1 MITEMERINT
11 YLERFTLDTY
21 DRKSQVNPI
30 SSNPMGVNT
39 KISNRTMKN
48 INEFNKRLSA
58 TQISTLEGRIDEIS
72 ETSSQV
78 SSIPRQSGRDSGRR
92 SSTWF
97 IQPRDENYKFKSV
110 RRSKWQK
117 CFKCDL
123 NSEYANK
130 CICHFNV
137 ALDIFGC
144 FNYILPSDIHSH
156 QNTSFIQVYLTF
168 NK

>member
-1 MITEMERINT
+1 MICVMIAEMERINLS
-11 YLERFTLDTY
+11 LERFTLETY

-58 TQISTLEGRIDEIS
+58 TQLSTLEGRIDEIS

-92 SSTWF
+92 SST
-97 IQPRDENYKFKSV
+97 
-110 RRSKWQK
+110 
-117 CFKCDL
+117 
-123 NSEYANK
+123 
-130 CICHFNV
+130 
-137 ALDIFGC
+137 
-144 FNYILPSDIHSH
+144 
-156 QNTSFIQVYLTF
+156 
-168 NK
+168 

>member
-1 MITEMERINT
+1 MMSIGLYQMICVMIAEMERINLS
-11 YLERFTLDTY
+11 LERFTLDTY

-30 SSNPMGVNT
+30 SSNTMGVNT

-58 TQISTLEGRIDEIS
+58 TQLSTLEGRIDEIS

-92 SSTWF
+92 SSTWLMLHESF
-97 IQPRDENYKFKSV
+97 NPRVERYKLKSV
-110 RRSKWQK
+110 WRLKWQK
-117 CFKCDL
+117 YFKGDL

-130 CICHFNV
+130 CICHFNDT
-137 ALDIFGC
+137 LNIIYC
-144 FNYILPSDIHSH
+144 FN
-156 QNTSFIQVYLTF
+156 
-168 NK
+168 